1 MVISIELMR
10 YLWPNLLFNR
20 ATYITKTIKGKTM
33 INAGVF
39 NTLTIA
45 RSTDNGLYL
54 EDSDHNEVLLPNRYV
69 PENYEVGDQIE
80 VFIYFDSEDRIV
92 ATTDRPKILLGEV
105 AVLEVVGTTRFGAFL
120 DWGLPKDLFVP
131 KSNQLT
137 EMRNGDKHAVTMYV
151 DNVTG
156 RLVATTKIN
165 KIVNNDEIT
174 LRYKQ
179 KVDIVLAQRRD
190 RGFRVIINSRHWGML
205 YDNQI
210 FSPMA
215 LGDTAQAYVY
225 KIAEDGR
232 IDVSLQ
238 MQGFDQVKVATDAV
252 LELLKQNGGVLEFG
266 DKSDPEKVQLETGMS
281 KKVFKRAVG
290 FLLRTGDV
298 ITSEYRTELLNK
310 IDNKEQVGDG
320 KNE

>member
-1 MVISIELMR
+1 
-10 YLWPNLLFNR
+10 
-20 ATYITKTIKGKTM
+20 M

-45 RSTDNGLYL
+45 RATDNGLYL
-54 EDSDHNEVLLPNRYV
+54 EDTDGNEVLLPNRYM
-69 PENYEVGDQIE
+69 PENYEIGDHID
-80 VFIYFDSEDRIV
+80 VLIYFDSEDRIV
-92 ATTDRPKILLGEV
+92 ATTDHPKILLGQI
-105 AVLEVVGTTRFGAFL
+105 AVLEVVGTTRFGTFL

-137 EMRNGDKHAVTMYV
+137 EMRNGEKYAVTMYV

-174 LRYKQ
+174 LHYKQ

-252 LELLKQNGGVLEFG
+252 LELLKQNDGVLELG

-290 FLLRTGDV
+290 FLLRTGEV
-298 ITSEYRTELLNK
+298 TTSEYRTELVAKADDK
-310 IDNKEQVGDG
+310 IVG
-320 KNE
+320 